1 LLGFF
6 QRILATADGI
16 DRPLRETKG
25 EKFLERIQVSLPKII
40 RSGVGRG
47 FVDADASEEAVR
59 QAYIGWATR
68 ARFEYCDLTIPL
80 LTDKPVNQDE
90 PPNYKFYYNTD
101 ARMLASSDIPKG
113 SLAIAQ
119 EVPRNFVLS
128 FKGTYAGYSACASAA
143 LLTTNLSVAWDSSI
157 FLRVDETRVD
167 IIKAL
172 IIGPEGTP

>member
-6 QRILATADGI
+6 QRILATADAI
-16 DRPLRETKG
+16 DRPLREIKG
-25 EKFLERIQVSLPKII
+25 EKFWNAFRCLPKIHTSYPAS
-40 RSGVGRG
+40 REG

-68 ARFEYCDLTIPL
+68 ARFEYCDLTIPP

-101 ARMLASSDIPKG
+101 ARMLASSDIPKR
-113 SLAIAQ
+113 SLAIAK

-128 FKGTYAGYSACASAA
+128 FKGTYAGYSAC
-143 LLTTNLSVAWDSSI
+143 
-157 FLRVDETRVD
+157 
-167 IIKAL
+167 
-172 IIGPEGTP
+172 GTYDKSPCRLGLVYLFARR